1 MAETLSTT
9 VKSSTLVKRVVVGTP
24 VRRVNQQ
31 TLVTELDNV
40 GNVNTGNK
48 TDGSVLVY
56 NANEGEWE
64 ATLTLEKQN
73 VNGGQY

>member
-1 MAETLSTT
+1 MSETLATT
-9 VKSSTLVKRVVVGTP
+9 VKSGTSVKKVIVGTP

-40 GNVNTGNK
+40 GNVNTSGK

-56 NANEGEWE
+56 NSSESEWQ
-64 ATLTLEKQN
+64 ATTTLEKQN

>member
-9 VKSSTLVKRVVVGTP
+9 VKSSTSVKKIVVGTP

-31 TLVTELDNV
+31 TLVAELDNIE
-40 GNVNTGNK
+40 NVNTSNK

-56 NANEGEWE
+56 NASESKWQ